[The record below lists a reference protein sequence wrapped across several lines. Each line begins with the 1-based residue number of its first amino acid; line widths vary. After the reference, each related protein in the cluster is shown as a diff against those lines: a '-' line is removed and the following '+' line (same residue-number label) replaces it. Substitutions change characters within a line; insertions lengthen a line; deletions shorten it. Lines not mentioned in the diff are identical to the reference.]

1 MAKEALEFNN
11 SSLISHMKQFND
23 PSAQCGH
30 ECTVATRM
38 GVFVVLLLVR
48 YFDAL
53 ALLDGTSCGHV
64 ASKDIECSSV
74 IAEVIDSL
82 FSLS

>member
-1 MAKEALEFNN
+1 MH
-11 SSLISHMKQFND
+11 SRD
-23 PSAQCGH
+23 
-30 ECTVATRM
+30 TY
-38 GVFVVLLLVR
+38 GVFVVLFLVR

-53 ALLDGTSCGHV
+53 ALLDGTSSGHV
-64 ASKDIECSSV
+64 ASNDIECSSV